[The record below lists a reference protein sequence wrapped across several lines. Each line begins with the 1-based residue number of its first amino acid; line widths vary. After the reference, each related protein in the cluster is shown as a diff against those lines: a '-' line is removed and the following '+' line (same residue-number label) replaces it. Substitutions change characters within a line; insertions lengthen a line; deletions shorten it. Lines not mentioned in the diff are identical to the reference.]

1 METTLLQRA
10 REFDREALAEIY
22 DKYSPEIFRYAYRLT
37 GSSQEAEECLSETF
51 TRLLQ
56 ALYHGRGPKDY
67 LRAYLYRTA
76 HNWITDQYRRQAPP
90 SLSLDTEHVPHD
102 QPSSTQPVDE
112 KLERE
117 RVRAALRLLTPDQR
131 QVIVMR
137 FLEGWSNEEIAQ
149 VLDKPVGAVKAL
161 QHRAIGTLRK
171 LLVQKEEE

>member
-1 METTLLQRA
+1 
-10 REFDREALAEIY
+10 
-22 DKYSPEIFRYAYRLT
+22 
-37 GSSQEAEECLSETF
+37 
-51 TRLLQ
+51 
-56 ALYHGRGPKDY
+56 
-67 LRAYLYRTA
+67 
-76 HNWITDQYRRQAPP
+76 
-90 SLSLDTEHVPHD
+90 
-102 QPSSTQPVDE
+102 VDE